1 VPGPGQPTNLR
12 FAETP
17 HPRRSREPGPVTG
30 DPVLEFL
37 PKIAKQRE
45 LAAAADR
52 AVIATPEDKKKQL
65 RRAFDAVEEKIYELE
80 DKMAEIPATT
90 VPGVI
95 AKLQI
100 PAALYR
106 DLAKDSITRGEHN
119 VLLTVERFSEGE
131 ALEVAIAR
139 LEPAAKEFR
148 DRAGNVQ
155 EEMPSH
161 EHLVIGALADLRR
174 LAEIDPVLTLLEKR
188 NDADRR
194 ATALDKLRGR
204 NPEQDA
210 AFEAAD
216 RECGELEDRIAR
228 TSSKTLSGV
237 IAKLGLIETTGGDS
251 TLVQGAIAD
260 LRRFEKKAS
269 IARTAALV

>member
-1 VPGPGQPTNLR
+1 MNPTKIANFARGRRVAGPGRPGTPVLCGN
-12 FAETP
+12 P
-17 HPRRSREPGPVTG
+17 HPYP
-30 DPVLEFL
+30 
-37 PKIAKQRE
+37 
-45 LAAAADR
+45 
-52 AVIATPEDKKKQL
+52 
-65 RRAFDAVEEKIYELE
+65 
-80 DKMAEIPATT
+80 
-90 VPGVI
+90 
-95 AKLQI
+95 
-100 PAALYR
+100 
-106 DLAKDSITRGEHN
+106 
-119 VLLTVERFSEGE
+119 
-131 ALEVAIAR
+131 
-139 LEPAAKEFR
+139 
-148 DRAGNVQ
+148 
-155 EEMPSH
+155 
-161 EHLVIGALADLRR
+161 
-174 LAEIDPVLTLLEKR
+174 DPVLTLLEKR